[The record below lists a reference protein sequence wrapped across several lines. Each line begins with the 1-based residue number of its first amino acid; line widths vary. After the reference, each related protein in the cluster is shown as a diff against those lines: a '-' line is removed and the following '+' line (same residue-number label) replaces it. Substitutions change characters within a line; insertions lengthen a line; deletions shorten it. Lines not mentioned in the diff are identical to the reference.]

1 MLIIIILCTHT
12 HTHNHYVHITDA
24 TEEEKKWDIF
34 TRAVADMRALKL
46 LHFFIEH
53 PVTVVIHDKVITNSN
68 LPYKVTFKNIVFY

>member
-1 MLIIIILCTHT
+1 MCLCAYACIHT
-12 HTHNHYVHITDA
+12 NTHNHYVHITDA
-24 TEEEKKWDIF
+24 SEEEKKWDIF

-68 LPYKVTFKNIVFY
+68 LPYKVTFKNRAFY